1 MTWCLIYASFN
12 NNNSKKKKKSYWDDR
27 MRRLVTV
34 CKNSLAI
41 FLGITKSHSRMYLK
55 WTSQNLTSFANS
67 LSLSLS
73 LSLSIWKALSFYPH
87 INMTCLLSS
96 CKLFALT
103 SLEKWYRTG
112 GNRTRFDPH
121 LTWNI
126 CICYGHSLLPLLQDW
141 QLQVSGGRGFSVLV
155 KCLFNLI
162 GAIRKKMLF
171 PIPFRM
177 GQIRKAIAVNSLL
190 IVSCS

>member
-1 MTWCLIYASFN
+1 MPLSTTTTAKK
-12 NNNSKKKKKSYWDDR
+12 KKKKKSRIEMIKCGVWSGF
-27 MRRLVTV
+27 TV
-34 CKNSLAI
+34 CKNSLVI

-55 WTSQNLTSFANS
+55 WTSQTLTSFANS
-67 LSLSLS
+67 LPLSL
-73 LSLSIWKALSFYPH
+73 WKALSFYPH

-96 CKLFALT
+96 YMLFALT

-121 LTWNI
+121 LTWNT

-155 KCLFNLI
+155 KRLFYNLNW
-162 GAIRKKMLF
+162 RDSQSH
-171 PIPFRM
+171 P
-177 GQIRKAIAVNSLL
+177 
-190 IVSCS
+190 VSHGPDS